1 MNTKE
6 AKKEAL
12 RLRGEVVKAGLWP
25 CCLNCEH
32 WKELTTIDCEANTR
46 KVEMR
51 CNRYNMTPPPETI
64 AVGCIQHL
72 QTIPF

>member
-1 MNTKE
+1 MSKE

-12 RLRGEVVKAGLWP
+12 RLRGEVVKAGLWQ

-32 WKELTTIDCEANTR
+32 WKESTTIYLGTEKIDSVF
-46 KVEMR
+46 K
-51 CNRYNMTPPPETI
+51 CNKYNMTPPADVLVI
-64 AVGCIQHL
+64 GCAAHV